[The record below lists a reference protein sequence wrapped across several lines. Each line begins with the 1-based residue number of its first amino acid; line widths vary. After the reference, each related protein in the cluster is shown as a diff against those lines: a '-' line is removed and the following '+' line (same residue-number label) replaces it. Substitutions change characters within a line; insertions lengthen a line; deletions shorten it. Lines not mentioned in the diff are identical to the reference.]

1 MNARL
6 SAPRVI
12 ERQPVVG
19 PWDPELERNCLGL
32 AMLGGKVPA
41 WLAPEHFYALEHQR
55 IYEAVQ
61 AVGGHVAKVNAY
73 LREMHKAL
81 VSEPKYLA
89 ECCLE
94 ADHALS
100 MGWAIEW
107 ERLRELWRQREFI
120 AAMHIVEVKL
130 RAGHSTCSEA
140 VAELRETVR
149 RVK

>member
-1 MNARL
+1 MSARL

-81 VSEPKYLA
+81 ISEPKYLA

-107 ERLRELWRQREFI
+107 ERLRELANQR
-120 AAMHIVEVKL
+120 ALLDAMRRVEVRV
-130 RAGHSTCSEA
+130 RAGDATCEEA
-140 VAELRETVR
+140 RTELRETFR
-149 RVK
+149 SFR